1 MRCLPRPSA
10 TGHGR
15 DRGKRCL
22 LLLLLLA
29 CEAEHRSVAQAAQLF
44 SSGSCNA
51 ALGVA
56 SPVTGST
63 QCGARVDL
71 NSPYAAAPGSVRVG
85 FALSETLPVLS
96 VVQVFLPDVASPFIF
111 SSGGASQAEG
121 LVTAAGDEQV
131 APMHGMG
138 APTLSVERVASGT
151 LATVI
156 LGEIRQPTL
165 ADSEAGF
172 QFNITNV
179 GNPYA
184 GPNRRDRLHRHMC
197 ASDSHECVSYT
208 RTGCTHTGRTRRC
221 ACTPET
227 ARTAWRGCGTRKQF
241 HCP

>member
-1 MRCLPRPSA
+1 M
-10 TGHGR
+10 
-15 DRGKRCL
+15 
-22 LLLLLLA
+22 
-29 CEAEHRSVAQAAQLF
+29 
-44 SSGSCNA
+44 
-51 ALGVA
+51 
-56 SPVTGST
+56 TGST

-165 ADSEAGF
+165 ADSPAR
-172 QFNITNV
+172 
-179 GNPYA
+179 P
-184 GPNRRDRLHRHMC
+184 
-197 ASDSHECVSYT
+197 ASKVDSCSASASKT
-208 RTGCTHTGRTRRC
+208 
-221 ACTPET
+221 
-227 ARTAWRGCGTRKQF
+227 CGAKRSKSGGSRVVE
-241 HCP
+241 HI